1 MVNEIRAFRIQQI
14 DYKDRFTVF
23 STVHSILTPDDIVN
37 QEVSEFL
44 QVYTGLTTM
53 KEKLKLLCEYGL
65 SDRAIDMVL
74 NQISNSDEIKSYY
87 TTLGPERLKS
97 LSYSKTFIMKALG
110 IVTFSQEL
118 LEATIYNE
126 FKVGDKITLSGIKDR
141 LGYLYS
147 SINYNKIAKAKDL
160 ESYFEVK
167 LIYISI
173 LDETTGKKKQTKG
186 YELLKK
192 KG

>member
-1 MVNEIRAFRIQQI
+1 
-14 DYKDRFTVF
+14 
-23 STVHSILTPDDIVN
+23 
-37 QEVSEFL
+37 
-44 QVYTGLTTM
+44 M

-186 YELLKK
+186 YELLSRKEVC
-192 KG
+192 